1 MRITI
6 QEILEKESFSKSDII
21 SLLSVDNDPERDLI
35 FQKAAEIREKHI
47 GNNIYLRG
55 LIEYSNI
62 CSKNCLYCGIRSG
75 NSLVSR
81 YCLNEE
87 EVLSCARY
95 AYDQNYG
102 SVVIQSGE
110 RSGQQFIDSIDK
122 LISGIKKLS
131 NSELG
136 ITLSCGEQSEETYRR
151 WFESGAHRY
160 LLRIESSNEEL
171 YYRIHPRDE
180 NHDFNKRLLALN
192 HLKSAGYQVGS
203 GVMVGLPFQTDE
215 NLADDLLFLQKA
227 DVDMVGM
234 GPYIEHPETPL
245 FDLRN
250 KIPEPKTR
258 FEKTLLMIAIIRIMM
273 KNINIAASTAMDTL
287 DNEGRIKAILTGAN
301 VLMPNITPIKYRE
314 NYLIYKDKPFVIEA
328 DELLVR
334 FKSSPLLKD
343 FKIIQGKWGDSPHF
357 KNKSVGL

>member
-1 MRITI
+1 MSNKVL
-6 QEILEKESFSKSDII
+6 EILKKESFTREEII
-21 SLLSVDNDPERDLI
+21 RLLSVQTEVEKNLI
-35 FQKAAEIREKHI
+35 FEKAAEVREKHI
-47 GNNIYLRG
+47 GKTIALRG
-55 LIEYSNI
+55 LIEYSNT

-75 NSLVSR
+75 NPLVSR

-87 EVLSCARY
+87 EVLSCSKY

-110 RSGQQFIDSIDK
+110 RSDKHFVNSIDN
-122 LISGIKKLS
+122 LIRRIKKLS
-131 NSELG
+131 NGELG
-136 ITLSCGEQSEETYRR
+136 ITLSCGEQTEETYRR

-171 YYRIHPRDE
+171 YYRIHPQDV

-215 NLADDLLFLQKA
+215 NLADDLLFLQKI

-245 FDLRN
+245 YNFRN
-250 KIPEPKTR
+250 EIPEPKTR

-287 DNEGRIKAILTGAN
+287 DKEGRIKAIIAGAN

-314 NYLIYKDKPFVIEA
+314 NYLIYKDKPFIIEA

-343 FKIIQGKWGDSPHF
+343 FEIIQGKWGDSPHF
-357 KNKSVGL
+357 KNKSV